1 MTKNEAK
8 ERLKK
13 LRAEIDRHR
22 YNYHVLDKETLS
34 PAALDSL
41 KNELFKLE
49 NEWPDLITL
58 DSPTQRVAGKALSK
72 FAKVRHDRP
81 MISLF
86 DAFSETDM
94 SDWEDRNRN
103 YLKNHPAKHRPF
115 VYYCELKLD
124 GLALSLKYDSGVLV
138 SGATRGDG
146 QVGEDVTNNIRTIAS
161 IPLRLHL
168 PAIKDL
174 ESLGLKA
181 KEASFFLEEIMVSG
195 IEVRG
200 EAIMTKLVFNELNKK
215 YEANGQAL
223 LANTRNGVAGSLRQ
237 LDPKVTAERKLDFYA
252 YDLIF
257 RSPRLDGLIKTRAQ
271 ADALVAL
278 LGFKTLKQ
286 NRVCHNLSEV
296 FKFQRSIGEKREALP
311 FGIDGVVVKF
321 NELDFWKILGIV
333 GKAPRYMMA
342 YKFSAEQATTVI
354 NDVIWQVGRTG
365 VLTPAA
371 ILDPVSVGGV
381 TISRATLHNLDE
393 IRRLDLKIKDT
404 VVVERA
410 GDVIPRV
417 VEVLK
422 KLRTG
427 KERTI
432 LEPQRCPR
440 CEGQVVKPSGEV
452 AYRCQNKDCYAVN
465 LRKIIHFVSKG
476 ALDFVGL
483 GPKIIEQFLSE
494 GLIKDPADLFFLRK
508 EDLSGLPGFAE
519 KKIDN
524 ILEIIKN
531 RRLLDLDRFLY
542 ALGIRHVGE
551 SSAQKLANYLGFS
564 AQTISIKAL
573 LARAQKLTISELE
586 ELDDVGG
593 IVARSIHDFWRDRHN
608 LEFLA
613 KLDGAG
619 IRLRVQIAEHLADQ
633 PLKGKKF
640 VLTGTLPSLT
650 RQEAKDRIKAAG
662 GLNQDNVGQDTDFLI
677 LGSDPGAK
685 YEKAK
690 KLGLKILDEAA
701 FLKLLE

>member
-1 MTKNEAK
+1 MNKTEAQA
-8 ERLKK
+8 RIKK
-13 LRAEIDRHR
+13 LRLEIDHHR

-49 NEWPDLITL
+49 NAWPDLITP
-58 DSPTQRVAGKALSK
+58 DSPTQRVAGKALAK
-72 FAKVRHDRP
+72 FSKVRHSRP

-86 DAFSETDM
+86 DAFSEEDM
-94 SDWEDRNRN
+94 SSWEERNRN
-103 YLKNHPAKHRPF
+103 YLKNHPAKRRPF

-124 GLALSLKYDSGVLV
+124 GLALSLKYQAGVLV

-146 QVGEDVTNNIRTIAS
+146 QVGEDVTNNIRTINS
-161 IPLRLHL
+161 IPLRLYSPSL
-168 PAIKDL
+168 KDL
-174 ESLGLKA
+174 EKLGLDASEADLLLQEIIDKA
-181 KEASFFLEEIMVSG
+181 

-200 EAIMTKLVFNELNKK
+200 EAIMTKTVFTELNKK
-215 YEANGQAL
+215 YQKSGQPL

-237 LDPKVTAERKLDFYA
+237 LDPQVTAERKLDFYA
-252 YDLIF
+252 YDLILYSDSLNKLIRT
-257 RSPRLDGLIKTRAQ
+257 RSQ

-286 NRVCHNLSEV
+286 NKVCNNLAEV
-296 FKFQRSIGEKREALP
+296 FKFQKSIGEKREGLP
-311 FGIDGVVVKF
+311 FGIDGIVVKF
-321 NELDFWKILGIV
+321 NELDFWEILGIV

-342 YKFSAEQATTVI
+342 YKFSAEQATTVV
-354 NDVIWQVGRTG
+354 NEVIWQVGRTG

-371 ILDPVSVGGV
+371 ILEPVNVGGV

-393 IRRLDLKIKDT
+393 IRRLDLKLKDT

-410 GDVIPRV
+410 GDVIPKV

-427 KERTI
+427 KEKNI
-432 LEPQRCPR
+432 LEPQKCPR
-440 CEGQVVKPSGEV
+440 CEGKVIKPAGEV
-452 AYRCQNKDCYAVN
+452 AYRCQNKACYAVN

-483 GPKIIEQFLSE
+483 GPKIIEQFLSD
-494 GLIKDPADLFFLRK
+494 GLIKDPADLFYLHQ
-508 EDLSGLPGFAE
+508 EDLNGLPGFAE

-531 RRLLDLDRFLY
+531 RRQLELDRFLY

-551 SSAQKLANYLGFS
+551 TSAQKLADYLAFS
-564 AQTISIKAL
+564 AKTISISAL
-573 LARAQKLTISELE
+573 RRRAQRLSVSELE
-586 ELDDVGG
+586 QLEDIGS
-593 IVARSIHDFWRDRHN
+593 IVAQSIYDFWRDRHN
-608 LEFLA
+608 LDLLK
-613 KLDGAG
+613 KLDNAG
-619 IRLRVQIAEHLADQ
+619 IRLKINGINPSENKA
-633 PLKGKKF
+633 LKGKKF
-640 VLTGTLPSLT
+640 VLTGTLNGLT

-662 GLNQDNVGQDTDFLI
+662 GLNQDSVGRDTDFVI
-677 LGSDPGAK
+677 LGTDPGSK

-690 KLGLKILDEAA
+690 KLGIKILDENS
-701 FLKLLE
+701 FLKLLD

>member
-1 MTKNEAK
+1 MNKIEAK

-13 LRAEIDRHR
+13 LRLEIERHR

-34 PAALDSL
+34 PAVLDSL

-49 NEWPDLITL
+49 NAWPDLITP
-58 DSPTQRVAGKALSK
+58 DSPTQRVAGKALAK
-72 FAKVRHDRP
+72 FSKVRHSRP

-86 DAFSETDM
+86 DAFSEEDM
-94 SDWEDRNRN
+94 LAWEERNRN
-103 YLKNHPAKHRPF
+103 YLKNNPARHRPF

-124 GLALSLKYDSGVLV
+124 GLALSLKYQKGILF

-146 QVGEDVTNNIRTIAS
+146 QVGEEVTNNIRTIAS
-161 IPLRLHL
+161 IPLRLNT
-168 PAIKDL
+168 PSIKDL
-174 ESLGLKA
+174 QVLGLSPSEIKTIL
-181 KEASFFLEEIMVSG
+181 SEIMDMDL
-195 IEVRG
+195 EVRG
-200 EAIMTKLVFNELNKK
+200 EAIMTKAVFEELNKRYK
-215 YEANGQAL
+215 KNGQAL

-237 LDPKVTAERKLDFYA
+237 LDPKITTERKLDFYA

-257 RSPRLDGLIKTRAQ
+257 NSAKLDQIIKTRAQ

-286 NRVCHNLSEV
+286 NRVCNNLAEV
-296 FKFQRSIGEKREALP
+296 FKFQKSIGEKREALP

-321 NELDFWKILGIV
+321 NNLDFWSILGVV

-342 YKFSAEQATTVI
+342 YKFSAEQATTII

-371 ILDPVSVGGV
+371 ILEPVSVGGV

-393 IRRLDLKIKDT
+393 IRRLDLKLKDT
-404 VVVERA
+404 VIVERA
-410 GDVIPRV
+410 GDVIPKV
-417 VEVLK
+417 VEVIK

-427 KERTI
+427 KEKAI
-432 LEPQRCPR
+432 PEPGVCPR
-440 CEGQVVKPSGEV
+440 CEGKVIKPAGEV
-452 AYRCQNKDCYAVN
+452 AYRCQNKHCYAVN

-494 GLIKDPADLFFLRK
+494 GLIKDAADLFYLHK
-508 EDLSGLPGFAE
+508 EDLNGLPGFAE

-524 ILEIIKN
+524 ILDIIKN

-551 SSAQKLANYLGFS
+551 TSAQKLADHLGFS
-564 AQTISIKAL
+564 DKTISISAL
-573 LARAQKLTISELE
+573 LHRAQKLSISELE
-586 ELDDVGG
+586 QLDDVGG
-593 IVARSIHDFWRDRHN
+593 VVAKSVYDFWRDRHN
-608 LEFLA
+608 LELLK
-613 KLDGAG
+613 KLGGAG
-619 IRLRVQIAEHLADQ
+619 IRLRPGSANSTSNQ
-633 PLKGKKF
+633 PLKGQKF
-640 VLTGTLPSLT
+640 VLTGSLAGLT

-662 GLNQDNVGQDTDFLI
+662 GLNQDNVGQDTDFVV
-677 LGSDPGAK
+677 LGSEPGSK

-690 KLGLKILDEAA
+690 KLGVKILDEAA
-701 FLKLLE
+701 FFKLLE